1 MINYDKERGVTVTK
15 DKTGSTMFLK
25 NAIPA
30 NSGNYTCKPNN
41 IPAASVLVHVLT
53 EGNSAAQLRS
63 SGKDLCNLD
72 IAAFLGAQAKRAPLS
87 L

>member
-1 MINYDKERGVTVTK
+1 MINYDADRGVTVTK
-15 DKTGSTMFLK
+15 DKTGSTMSLK
-25 NAIPA
+25 NAVPG

-63 SGKDLCNLD
+63 SGKDHCILD
-72 IAAFLGAQAKRAPLS
+72 IRVLYEK
-87 L
+87 